1 MQNLNRRYVL
11 KTSAA
16 ACAVAGSMIGTP
28 STAHS
33 TPTEHKIIIKKFK
46 FDPDNLS
53 VHVGDTIT
61 WINEDFVPH
70 TATADEGD
78 WTTEGLEEGQSETIE
93 VAADMTQSYFCAY
106 HTHMKATLTI
116 ES

>member
-11 KTSAA
+11 KASAA
-16 ACAVAGSMIGTP
+16 ACAVAGSLIGQT
-28 STAHS
+28 TLAHS
-33 TPTEHKIIIKKFK
+33 APTEHKIIIKKFK
-46 FDPDNLS
+46 FEPNSLS
-53 VHVGDTIT
+53 VHVGDTVT

-78 WTTEGLEEGQSETIE
+78 WTTKGLEQGQSETL
-93 VAADMTQSYFCAY
+93 VVTADMTLSYFCAY
-106 HTHMKATLTI
+106 HTHMKAKLTI

>member
-11 KTSAA
+11 KISAA
-16 ACAVAGSMIGTP
+16 ACAVAGSIIGTP
-28 STAHS
+28 STAQS
-33 TPTEHKIIIKKFK
+33 QPTEHKITIKKFK

-78 WTTEGLEEGQSETIE
+78 WTTEALEQGQSETLT
-93 VAADMTQSYFCAY
+93 VAADMTLSYFCAY
-106 HTHMKATLTI
+106 HTHMKAQISIT
-116 ES
+116 

>member
-11 KTSAA
+11 KISAA
-16 ACAVAGSMIGTP
+16 ACAVAGSLIGKASIADT
-28 STAHS
+28 
-33 TPTEHKIIIKKFK
+33 TPTEHKITIKKFK
-46 FDPDNLS
+46 FNPDNLS
-53 VHVGDTIT
+53 VRVGDTIA
-61 WINEDFVPH
+61 WVNDDFVPH

-78 WTTEGLEEGQSETIE
+78 WTTEGLEQGQSETLI
-93 VAADMTQSYFCAY
+93 VTADMSQRYFCAY